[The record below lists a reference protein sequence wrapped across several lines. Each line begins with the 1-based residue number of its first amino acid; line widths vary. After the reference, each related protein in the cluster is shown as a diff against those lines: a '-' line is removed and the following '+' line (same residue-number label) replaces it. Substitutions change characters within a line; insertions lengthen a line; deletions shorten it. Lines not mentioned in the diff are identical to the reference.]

1 MISLT
6 DDPTRADAVTHGG
19 LFHADDV
26 MAAAILSC
34 AQELRLYRCT
44 AVPAELAPETIV
56 FDMGGGRY
64 DHHQP
69 GGNGTRADGIHYS
82 SCGLIWRDFG
92 ERAIRRLHPELDAS
106 GVQQSWA
113 MVDGALVRSIDA
125 ADNGEAQPSGDYTVS
140 MILASFNPAWDS
152 DEDRAA
158 AFLDAVAFAETVLRK
173 AIRSAAAKVRG
184 EQLVERAIREAAN
197 HVMLLDSPAPW
208 RDIVLN
214 APEAASIY
222 YVVFPS
228 IRGGYCCQCVPTREN
243 KFARRHPLPES
254 WRGTGA
260 RELRELTGVK
270 TALFCH
276 PAGFICGA
284 ETREDTLLLAEMACH
299 EGEAP

>member
-56 FDMGGGRY
+56 FDVGGGRY

-140 MILASFNPAWDS
+140 MILASFNPVWDS

-158 AFLDAVAFAETVLRK
+158 AFLDAVAFAAR
-173 AIRSAAAKVRG
+173 RSAARQPKSG
-184 EQLVERAIREAAN
+184 AN
-197 HVMLLDSPAPW
+197 SSWSGRFGRRQTTLCFSTPPH
-208 RDIVLN
+208 
-214 APEAASIY
+214 
-222 YVVFPS
+222 
-228 IRGGYCCQCVPTREN
+228 RGGI
-243 KFARRHPLPES
+243 S
-254 WRGTGA
+254 S
-260 RELRELTGVK
+260 
-270 TALFCH
+270 
-276 PAGFICGA
+276 
-284 ETREDTLLLAEMACH
+284 
-299 EGEAP
+299 